1 MRSTNLLP
9 LLALLAALVSVPAS
23 AQRADDDDVSIPN
36 APSPGDEHAIVVT
49 GDREK
54 QDRAVRDLTRKVTAR
69 ARIDKPLS
77 RFYQP
82 MCLKIIG
89 IKSVYASVLAERIED
104 NARKAGAPVGRE
116 GCTPNALLMFTKDGR
131 EAVETLRRD
140 EPWLFTG
147 VLDQEFTRMMA
158 SNGGAFAWETVEL
171 KGVDGR
177 PIRIQQLEINGS
189 RRDVP
194 INEQFQTGRLNPP
207 IRLDTSGSVVLIDI
221 GHIPGKTLVQLADY
235 ATVRLISPGEDA
247 PADVESGISTI
258 LSLFTSPETAPPELT
273 RFDQSYLEAL
283 YRMRPNA
290 RAESIMDAT
299 AAAYRRSD
307 AE

>member
-1 MRSTNLLP
+1 
-9 LLALLAALVSVPAS
+9 
-23 AQRADDDDVSIPN
+23 
-36 APSPGDEHAIVVT
+36 PGDEHAIVVT

-54 QDRAVRDLTRKVTAR
+54 QERAVRDLTRQVTAR

-89 IKSVYASVLAERIED
+89 IKPDYASVLAERIED

-116 GCTPNALLMFTKDGR
+116 GCTPNALLIFTNDGR
-131 EAVETLRRD
+131 RTVEALRQG

-147 VLDQEFTRMMA
+147 LLDQEFTRMMA
-158 SNGGAFAWETVEL
+158 GNGAAFAWETTEL
-171 KGVDGR
+171 RGVDGR
-177 PIRIQQLEINGS
+177 PIRIETDSFG
-189 RRDVP
+189 RDRP
-194 INEQFQTGRLNPP
+194 KNEQFHTGRLNPP

-221 GHIPGKTLVQLADY
+221 GHIPGTTMIQLADY

-247 PADVESGISTI
+247 PADVENGISTI
-258 LSLFTSPETAPPELT
+258 LSLFTAPETAPPELT
-273 RFDQSYLEAL
+273 RFDMSYLEAL

-290 RAESIMDAT
+290 RAESITDAT
-299 AAAYRRSD
+299 AAAYRRSN

>member
-1 MRSTNLLP
+1 MISFK
-9 LLALLAALVSVPAS
+9 LLALLALVVPVPAAAQS
-23 AQRADDDDVSIPN
+23 ADEDDVLIPD

-54 QDRAVRDLTRKVTAR
+54 QDRAVRDLTRQVTAR

-89 IKSVYASVLAERIED
+89 IKPDYAGVLAERIED
-104 NARKAGAPVGRE
+104 NARKAGAPIGRE
-116 GCTPNALLMFTKDGR
+116 GCTPNALLIFTKDGR
-131 EAVETLRRD
+131 EAVETLRQD

-147 VLDQEFTRMMA
+147 LLDREFTRMMA
-158 SNGGAFAWETVEL
+158 GNGAAFAWETVEL

-247 PADVESGISTI
+247 PPGVEYGISTI
-258 LSLFTSPETAPPELT
+258 LSLFTAPEIAPPELT
-273 RFDQSYLEAL
+273 RFDMSYLKAL
-283 YRMRPNA
+283 YQLRPNA
-290 RAESIMDAT
+290 KAVSILDAT

-307 AE
+307 EE